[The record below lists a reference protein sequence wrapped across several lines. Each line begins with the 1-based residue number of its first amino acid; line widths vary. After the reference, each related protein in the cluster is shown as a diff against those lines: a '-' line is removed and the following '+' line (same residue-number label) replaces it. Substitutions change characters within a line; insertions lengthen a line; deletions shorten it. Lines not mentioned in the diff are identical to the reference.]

1 MKIILHFLQ
10 ILKMGRR
17 EGFFEKK
24 AIKKGKSGE
33 KDAKNAKNE
42 NILFYAFYA
51 NKNALIFEGALQ

>member
-1 MKIILHFLQ
+1 MKIILHFFQ
-10 ILKMGRR
+10 IFKDGGGRDFSR
-17 EGFFEKK
+17 KSY
-24 AIKKGKSGE
+24 IKKGKSGK